1 MKSMKTYLIV
11 WLAGLFAGL
20 ALMERWQRTTD
31 LQAPGAGSAGAT
43 TDSDLVPT
51 APADQP
57 RGAAII
63 VAGAKADAD
72 RARQVLVRMSPWASR
87 AAPTQRSSHGTS
99 PMPGFATAGTARTR
113 ECARVR

>member
-1 MKSMKTYLIV
+1 MKSMKTYVII
-11 WLAGLFAGL
+11 WLAGLVAGL

-31 LQAPGAGSAGAT
+31 LQAPGAGSAGAA

-57 RGAAII
+57 RGAAVI

-87 AAPTQRSSHGTS
+87 AAPVPAHLHG
-99 PMPGFATAGTARTR
+99 AGRAPRPQDG
-113 ECARVR
+113 EDGEQPSA